1 MNRRI
6 EFLSFAATLVTVVFL
21 AEINWSSAAYTSY
34 AQPGYKAAK
43 IHSA

>member
-1 MNRRI
+1 MDRI
-6 EFLSFAATLVTVVFL
+6 IEVISSAAMLVPVIFFAGLMF
-21 AEINWSSAAYTSY
+21 AAYTSY